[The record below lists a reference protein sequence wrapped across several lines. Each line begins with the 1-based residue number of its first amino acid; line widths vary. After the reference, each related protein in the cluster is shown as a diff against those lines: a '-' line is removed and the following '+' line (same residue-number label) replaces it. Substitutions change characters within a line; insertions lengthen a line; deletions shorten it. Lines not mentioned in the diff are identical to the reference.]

1 MPGRAAAIAQAPLR
15 MYAGLCWQPDRDWS
29 WLLRAPDCRQGWRA
43 AGTAADLA
51 LDVSGT
57 GDIISLSEMAGALDD
72 AVADFGDR
80 VNTLEAAV
88 DRVRDVTVQ
97 QVQATVTQLSD
108 AVRGELENLSAS
120 VAAAPDADDLVRCG
134 CLS

>member
-1 MPGRAAAIAQAPLR
+1 VTGLGCYEPQIAV
-15 MYAGLCWQPDRDWS
+15 RDGA
-29 WLLRAPDCRQGWRA
+29 LLA
-43 AGTAADLA
+43 TAADLA